1 MPVDRPLIQ
10 DVHHIMS
17 SIFIWIDKR
26 FIVDSGCGT
35 IDRAAKRSRF
45 ESRCWQFVL
54 TYGKHENQK
63 EMPGTYVFVVQ
74 REVFIEVPTYN
85 CLVILGQW
93 LWLVGRVVASDTRA
107 PG

>member
-35 IDRAAKRSRF
+35 I
-45 ESRCWQFVL
+45 
-54 TYGKHENQK
+54 ENQK

-93 LWLVGRVVASDTRA
+93 LWLVGRVVASDTR
-107 PG
+107 GRGSKLL